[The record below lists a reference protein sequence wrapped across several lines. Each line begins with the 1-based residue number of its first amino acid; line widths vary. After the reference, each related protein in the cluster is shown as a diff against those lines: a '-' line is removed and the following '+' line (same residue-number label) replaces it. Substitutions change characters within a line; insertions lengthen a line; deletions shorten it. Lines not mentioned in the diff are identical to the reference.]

1 MKADTPKRP
10 FAVVILTALG
20 VLPVPADA
28 APPRSSLE
36 RLGPIELEH
45 ATIVDA
51 VEKTHDDIRAGRLG
65 H

>member
-1 MKADTPKRP
+1 MKRANVRKP

-28 APPRSSLE
+28 TPPRSSLS
-36 RLGPIELEH
+36 RLGTVELEH
-45 ATIVDA
+45 ATVA
-51 VEKTHDDIRAGRLG
+51 VPVKRTHDDIRAGRLG

>member
-1 MKADTPKRP
+1 MKRANVRRP

-28 APPRSSLE
+28 APPRSSLA
-36 RLGPIELEH
+36 RLGAVELEH
-45 ATIVDA
+45 ATVA
-51 VEKTHDDIRAGRLG
+51 EPVQRTHDDIRAGRLG

>member
-1 MKADTPKRP
+1 MKAAYTQRSY
-10 FAVVILTALG
+10 AVAILTFLG

-28 APPRSSLE
+28 APPRSPLTG
-36 RLGPIELEH
+36 LNPVELEH
-45 ATIVDA
+45 ATIVAA

>member
-1 MKADTPKRP
+1 MKAHTPKRP

-28 APPRSSLE
+28 TPPPS
-36 RLGPIELEH
+36 RLSGLTPIELEH
-45 ATIVDA
+45 ATIVEA
-51 VEKTHDDIRAGRLG
+51 VNKTHADIRAGRLG